1 MKFIFKLF
9 IKIYFYCLLYV
20 TITNISA
27 SYLNSSINTLS
38 LSEIVSTE
46 GMISGQRDIITFIK
60 FEIEN
65 VDIDKIREN
74 VLREIDKIQN

>member
-1 MKFIFKLF
+1 MKFLFRLF

-27 SYLNSSINTLS
+27 SYLNNSINTLS
-38 LSEIVSTE
+38 LYEIVSTE

>member
-1 MKFIFKLF
+1 MKFLFKLF

-27 SYLNSSINTLS
+27 SYLNNSINTLS
-38 LSEIVSTE
+38 LSEIVSTG

>member
-1 MKFIFKLF
+1 MKLLFRLF

-27 SYLNSSINTLS
+27 SYLNNSINTLS
-38 LSEIVSTE
+38 LYEIVSTE

>member
-1 MKFIFKLF
+1 M
-9 IKIYFYCLLYV
+9 YFYCLLYV
-20 TITNISA
+20 SVTNLSA
-27 SYLNSSINTLS
+27 SYLNNSINTLTI
-38 LSEIVSTE
+38 SEIVSTE

-65 VDIDKIREN
+65 VDIDKIRED

>member
-1 MKFIFKLF
+1 MKFLFRLF

-20 TITNISA
+20 SITNISA
-27 SYLNSSINTLS
+27 SYLNNSINTLS

-65 VDIDKIREN
+65 VDIDKIRED

>member
-1 MKFIFKLF
+1 MKFLFRLF

-27 SYLNSSINTLS
+27 SYLNNSINTLS

-74 VLREIDKIQN
+74 VLQEIDKIQN

>member
-9 IKIYFYCLLYV
+9 IKIYVYCLLYV
-20 TITNISA
+20 SITNLSA
-27 SYLNSSINTLS
+27 SYLNNSINTLTI
-38 LSEIVSTE
+38 SEIVSTE
-46 GMISGQRDIITFIK
+46 GMISGQRDIVTFIK

>member
-1 MKFIFKLF
+1 MKFLFRLF

-27 SYLNSSINTLS
+27 SYLNNSINTLS

>member
-1 MKFIFKLF
+1 MKFLFRLF

-20 TITNISA
+20 SITNISA
-27 SYLNSSINTLS
+27 SYLNNSINTLS

-46 GMISGQRDIITFIK
+46 GMISGQRDIITFVK

-74 VLREIDKIQN
+74 VLRELEKLEN

>member
-27 SYLNSSINTLS
+27 SYLNNSINTLS
-38 LSEIVSTE
+38 LYEIVSTE

>member
-1 MKFIFKLF
+1 MKFLFRLF

-20 TITNISA
+20 TIINISA
-27 SYLNSSINTLS
+27 SYLNNSINTLS

-60 FEIEN
+60 FEIKN

-74 VLREIDKIQN
+74 VLQEIDKIQN

>member
-1 MKFIFKLF
+1 MKFLFKLF

-20 TITNISA
+20 TIINISA
-27 SYLNSSINTLS
+27 SYLNNSINTLS

-74 VLREIDKIQN
+74 VLQEIDKIQN

>member
-1 MKFIFKLF
+1 MKFLFKLF

-20 TITNISA
+20 TIINISA
-27 SYLNSSINTLS
+27 SYLNNSINTLS

-60 FEIEN
+60 FEIKN

-74 VLREIDKIQN
+74 VLQEIDKIQN

>member
-20 TITNISA
+20 SFTNISA
-27 SYLNSSINTLS
+27 SYLNNSIDTLTIT
-38 LSEIVSTE
+38 EIVSTE
-46 GMISGQRDIITFIK
+46 GMISGQRDIITFVK

-74 VLREIDKIQN
+74 VLREIDKIEH

>member
-1 MKFIFKLF
+1 MKFLFKLF

-27 SYLNSSINTLS
+27 SYLNNSINTLS

>member
-20 TITNISA
+20 SITNISA
-27 SYLNSSINTLS
+27 SYLNNSINTLS

-46 GMISGQRDIITFIK
+46 GMISGQRDIVTFVK

-74 VLREIDKIQN
+74 VLRELEKLEN

>member
-1 MKFIFKLF
+1 MKFLFRLF

-74 VLREIDKIQN
+74 VLQEIDKIQN

>member
-9 IKIYFYCLLYV
+9 IKIYFYCLIYV
-20 TITNISA
+20 SITNLSA
-27 SYLNSSINTLS
+27 SYLNNSINTLTI
-38 LSEIVSTE
+38 SEIVSTE
-46 GMISGQRDIITFIK
+46 GMISGQRDIVTFIK

>member
-1 MKFIFKLF
+1 MKFLFRLF

-20 TITNISA
+20 TIINISA
-27 SYLNSSINTLS
+27 SYLNNSINTLS